1 MSTALSPAPARSG
14 RGSIRQYLDLGLH
27 PATRAPLLDT
37 NLLNPSAF
45 CGGCAHSVLKQL
57 RDGEGRSMERLK
69 CGLLPRGS
77 RGLRGPD
84 LRDTT
89 PACTKYS
96 TPVPPQPGA

>member
-1 MSTALSPAPARSG
+1 MSTVLSPAPARSG
-14 RGSIRQYLDLGLH
+14 RGSIRQFLNLGLH

-37 NLLNPSAF
+37 NLLTPSAF
-45 CGGCAHSVLKQL
+45 CGDCAHSVLKQH
-57 RDGEGRSMERLK
+57 RDGEGRLK

-96 TPVPPQPGA
+96 TPAPPQPGA